1 MLIGLIVVVV
11 LLIVGSLL
19 FLFSDRIRQIS
30 EKKNFSKKAGKRIYA
45 LARDNDFYLI
55 NQVALSIDTKVIH
68 FDHILFTDKFIYC
81 IGKKYFSGPIS
92 GKYDDSQ
99 WFQYDEK
106 NHVEHIKNPM
116 ILPRVRLDYLRS
128 ALKANEDLFVSV
140 VLLNDSCVLDEIG
153 NCPKNNYIL
162 NLKDFKNFIQKR
174 EKADIP
180 SINAF
185 QLETLVQNIYKRS
198 VKTNRIIKNEATK

>member
-30 EKKNFSKKAGKRIYA
+30 EKKNFSKKAGKKIYA

-81 IGKKYFSGPIS
+81 IGKSIFQDRFPENTTIRNGFSTMKRITWSIS
-92 GKYDDSQ
+92 
-99 WFQYDEK
+99 
-106 NHVEHIKNPM
+106 
-116 ILPRVRLDYLRS
+116 
-128 ALKANEDLFVSV
+128 
-140 VLLNDSCVLDEIG
+140 
-153 NCPKNNYIL
+153 
-162 NLKDFKNFIQKR
+162 
-174 EKADIP
+174 
-180 SINAF
+180 
-185 QLETLVQNIYKRS
+185 
-198 VKTNRIIKNEATK
+198 RIR